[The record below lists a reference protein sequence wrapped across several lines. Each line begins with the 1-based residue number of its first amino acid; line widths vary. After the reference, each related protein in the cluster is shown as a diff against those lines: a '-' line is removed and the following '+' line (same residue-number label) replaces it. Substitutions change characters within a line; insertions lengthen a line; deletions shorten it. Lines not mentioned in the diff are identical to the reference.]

1 MKQYI
6 PILLSLALIG
16 CSAPVTA
23 HNDNP
28 TGVED
33 TSIDASNEADKV
45 EAKVEQVTQQQVK
58 EQLSKSEQEYCN
70 SLYTFAET
78 VMTVRQGGMSLK
90 DALDSQPKPSSTA
103 TQAENEM
110 LPLLQTILYEAYKQP
125 LYHTE
130 EYKKEVISEFSKD
143 VYLACIGD

>member
-23 HNDNP
+23 HDDSS
-28 TGVED
+28 TRV
-33 TSIDASNEADKV
+33 DASNKADKT
-45 EAKVEQVTQQQVK
+45 EDNVEQVIQQQVK
-58 EQLSKSEQEYCN
+58 EHLSKSEQEYCN
-70 SLYTFAET
+70 SLYNFAEIA
-78 VMTVRQGGMSLK
+78 MQVRQGGVTLK

-103 TQAENEM
+103 TQAEKEM
-110 LPLLQTILYEAYKQP
+110 LPLLQAILYEAYKQP

-130 EYKKEVISEFSKD
+130 QYKKEVINEFSKD

>member
-6 PILLSLALIG
+6 PILLSLAFIG

-23 HNDNP
+23 HKD
-28 TGVED
+28 D
-33 TSIDASNEADKV
+33 TSNEAQV
-45 EAKVEQVTQQQVK
+45 FQVEQVTQQQVK

-78 VMTVRQGGMSLK
+78 AMTVRQGGMSLK
-90 DALDSQPKPSSTA
+90 DALSKQPTPTSDIEKETV
-103 TQAENEM
+103 
-110 LPLLQTILYEAYKQP
+110 PLLQTILYEAYKQP

-130 EYKKEVISEFSKD
+130 EYKKEIITEFSKD

>member
-6 PILLSLALIG
+6 SILLSLAFIG

-28 TGVED
+28 TSVED
-33 TSIDASNEADKV
+33 TSVEASNKADKT
-45 EAKVEQVTQQQVK
+45 EAKVTQQQVK

-78 VMTVRQGGMSLK
+78 AMTVRQGGMSLK
-90 DALDSQPKPSSTA
+90 DALDSQPKPSITA

-130 EYKKEVISEFSKD
+130 EYKKEIVTEFSKD

>member
-6 PILLSLALIG
+6 PILLSLAFIG

-23 HNDNP
+23 HKDDTPNDSVKETP
-28 TGVED
+28 KTEY
-33 TSIDASNEADKV
+33 
-45 EAKVEQVTQQQVK
+45 VTQQQAK

-78 VMTVRQGGMSLK
+78 AMTVRQGGMSLK
-90 DALDSQPKPSSTA
+90 DALSKQPKPSSTA

-110 LPLLQTILYEAYKQP
+110 LPLLQAILYEAYKQP

-130 EYKKEVISEFSKD
+130 EYKKEIITEFSKD

>member
-23 HNDNP
+23 HN
-28 TGVED
+28 GE
-33 TSIDASNEADKV
+33 ASNDSVKETPKT
-45 EAKVEQVTQQQVK
+45 EYVTQQQVK

-78 VMTVRQGGMSLK
+78 AMTVRQGGMTLK

-110 LPLLQTILYEAYKQP
+110 LPLLQAILYEAYKQP

-130 EYKKEVISEFSKD
+130 EYKKEVITEFSKD

>member
-6 PILLSLALIG
+6 PILLSLAFIG

-23 HNDNP
+23 HN
-28 TGVED
+28 GE
-33 TSIDASNEADKV
+33 ASNETPNTSAKEAQVAQV
-45 EAKVEQVTQQQVK
+45 EYVTQQQVK

-78 VMTVRQGGMSLK
+78 AMTVRQGGMTLK

-103 TQAENEM
+103 TQAEDEV
-110 LPLLQTILYEAYKQP
+110 LPLLQAILYEAYKQP

-130 EYKKEVISEFSKD
+130 EYKKEIITEFSKD

>member
-6 PILLSLALIG
+6 PILLSLAFIG

-23 HNDNP
+23 HKDDSTN
-28 TGVED
+28 V
-33 TSIDASNEADKV
+33 DASKEAQV
-45 EAKVEQVTQQQVK
+45 AQIEHVTQQQVK

-78 VMTVRQGGMSLK
+78 AMTVRQGGMTLK
-90 DALDSQPKPSSTA
+90 DALDSQPKASSTA
-103 TQAENEM
+103 TQAEKEM
-110 LPLLQTILYEAYKQP
+110 LPLLQTIIYEAYKQP

-130 EYKKEVISEFSKD
+130 EYKKEIITEFSKD

>member
-23 HNDNP
+23 HNDSS
-28 TGVED
+28 TK
-33 TSIDASNEADKV
+33 ASATETPKTEAQ
-45 EAKVEQVTQQQVK
+45 VEQVTQQQVK

-78 VMTVRQGGMSLK
+78 VMRVRQGGMSLK

-110 LPLLQTILYEAYKQP
+110 LPILQTILYEAYKQP
-125 LYHTE
+125 LYYTE
-130 EYKKEVISEFSKD
+130 EYKKEIITEFSKD
-143 VYLACIGD
+143 VYLVCIGD

>member
-6 PILLSLALIG
+6 PILLSLAFIG

-23 HNDNP
+23 HKDDSANDSAK
-28 TGVED
+28 E
-33 TSIDASNEADKV
+33 TSKTEAQ
-45 EAKVEQVTQQQVK
+45 VEQITQQQVK

-78 VMTVRQGGMSLK
+78 AMTVRQGGMSLK
-90 DALDSQPKPSSTA
+90 DALSKQPKPTG
-103 TQAENEM
+103 TQAEDEV
-110 LPLLQTILYEAYKQP
+110 LPLLQAILYEAYKQP

-130 EYKKEVISEFSKD
+130 EYKKEVITESSKD

>member
-23 HNDNP
+23 HNDSS
-28 TGVED
+28 TGVDNSVKE
-33 TSIDASNEADKV
+33 TPKTEAQ
-45 EAKVEQVTQQQVK
+45 VEQVTQQQVK

-78 VMTVRQGGMSLK
+78 AMRVRQGGVTLK
-90 DALDSQPKPSSTA
+90 DA
-103 TQAENEM
+103 
-110 LPLLQTILYEAYKQP
+110 
-125 LYHTE
+125 
-130 EYKKEVISEFSKD
+130 F
-143 VYLACIGD
+143 G

>member
-6 PILLSLALIG
+6 PILLSLAFIG

-23 HNDNP
+23 HKDDSTN
-28 TGVED
+28 V
-33 TSIDASNEADKV
+33 DASKEAQV
-45 EAKVEQVTQQQVK
+45 AKAGQVTQQQVK

-78 VMTVRQGGMSLK
+78 AMTVRQGGMSLK
-90 DALDSQPKPSSTA
+90 DALSKQPKPTG
-103 TQAENEM
+103 TQAEYEV

-130 EYKKEVISEFSKD
+130 EYKKEIITEFSKD

>member
-6 PILLSLALIG
+6 PILLSLAFIG

-23 HNDNP
+23 HNDNTTDVDNSVKETP
-28 TGVED
+28 KT
-33 TSIDASNEADKV
+33 
-45 EAKVEQVTQQQVK
+45 EAKVTQQQVK

-70 SLYTFAET
+70 SLYSFAE
-78 VMTVRQGGMSLK
+78 VAMQVRQGGISLK

-110 LPLLQTILYEAYKQP
+110 LPLLQTIIYEAYKQP

-130 EYKKEVISEFSKD
+130 EYKKEIITEFSKD

>member
-6 PILLSLALIG
+6 PILLSLAFIG

-23 HNDNP
+23 HKDDSTNDSVKETP
-28 TGVED
+28 KTEY
-33 TSIDASNEADKV
+33 
-45 EAKVEQVTQQQVK
+45 VTQQQVK

-78 VMTVRQGGMSLK
+78 AMTVRQGGMTLK
-90 DALDSQPKPSSTA
+90 DALSNQPKASSTA
-103 TQAENEM
+103 TQAEKEM
-110 LPLLQTILYEAYKQP
+110 LPLLQAILYEAYKQP

-130 EYKKEVISEFSKD
+130 EYKKEIITEFSKD

>member
-23 HNDNP
+23 HKDDSTN
-28 TGVED
+28 V
-33 TSIDASNEADKV
+33 DASKEAQVAQV
-45 EAKVEQVTQQQVK
+45 EHVTQQQVK

-78 VMTVRQGGMSLK
+78 AMTVRQGGMSLK
-90 DALDSQPKPSSTA
+90 DALSKQPKPTG
-103 TQAENEM
+103 TQAEDEV
-110 LPLLQTILYEAYKQP
+110 LPLLQAVLYEAYKRP

>member
-33 TSIDASNEADKV
+33 TSVDASNEAKV
-45 EAKVEQVTQQQVK
+45 VQVTQKQVK

-78 VMTVRQGGMSLK
+78 AMRVRQGGMSLK
-90 DALDSQPKPSSTA
+90 DALSKQPTPTSDIEKETV
-103 TQAENEM
+103 
-110 LPLLQTILYEAYKQP
+110 PLLQAILYEAYKQP

-130 EYKKEVISEFSKD
+130 EYKKEIITEFSKD

>member
-6 PILLSLALIG
+6 PMLLSLALIG

-23 HNDNP
+23 HKDDSTNDSVKETP
-28 TGVED
+28 KTEY
-33 TSIDASNEADKV
+33 
-45 EAKVEQVTQQQVK
+45 VTQQQAK

-78 VMTVRQGGMSLK
+78 AMTVRQGGMSLK
-90 DALDSQPKPSSTA
+90 DALSNQPKPTG
-103 TQAENEM
+103 TQAEDEV

-130 EYKKEVISEFSKD
+130 EYKKEIITEFSKD

>member
-23 HNDNP
+23 HKDDSTNV
-28 TGVED
+28 G
-33 TSIDASNEADKV
+33 ASVKETPKT
-45 EAKVEQVTQQQVK
+45 EQVTQQQVK

-78 VMTVRQGGMSLK
+78 AMTVRQGGMSLK

-110 LPLLQTILYEAYKQP
+110 LPLLQAILYEAYKQP

-130 EYKKEVISEFSKD
+130 EYKKEIIDEFSKD

>member
-23 HNDNP
+23 HKDNSAKE
-28 TGVED
+28 THK
-33 TSIDASNEADKV
+33 AEAQ
-45 EAKVEQVTQQQVK
+45 AEQVTQKQVK

-78 VMTVRQGGMSLK
+78 AMQVRQGGMSLK
-90 DALDSQPKPSSTA
+90 DALSKQPTPTSDIEKETV
-103 TQAENEM
+103 
-110 LPLLQTILYEAYKQP
+110 PLLQAILYEAYKQP

-130 EYKKEVISEFSKD
+130 EYKKEIITEFSKD
-143 VYLACIGD
+143 VYLACIGG

>member
-23 HNDNP
+23 HNDSA
-28 TGVED
+28 TDVED
-33 TSIDASNEADKV
+33 TNVEASNK
-45 EAKVEQVTQQQVK
+45 AKITQQQVK
-58 EQLSKSEQEYCN
+58 DQLSKSEQEYCN

-78 VMTVRQGGMSLK
+78 AMRVRQEGMPLK

-130 EYKKEVISEFSKD
+130 EYKKEIITEFSKD

>member
-23 HNDNP
+23 HKD
-28 TGVED
+28 D
-33 TSIDASNEADKV
+33 TSKETEVAQV
-45 EAKVEQVTQQQVK
+45 EHVAQKQVK

-78 VMTVRQGGMSLK
+78 AMRVRQGGMTLK
-90 DALDSQPKPSSTA
+90 EALDSQPKPSSTA
-103 TQAENEM
+103 TQAEKEM
-110 LPLLQTILYEAYKQP
+110 LPLLQAILYEAYKQP

-130 EYKKEVISEFSKD
+130 EYKKEVITEFSKD

>member
-6 PILLSLALIG
+6 PILLSLAFIG

-23 HNDNP
+23 HK
-28 TGVED
+28 ED
-33 TSIDASNEADKV
+33 IKDVK
-45 EAKVEQVTQQQVK
+45 VTQQVSEK
-58 EQLSKSEQEYCN
+58 EDKTELSNEEKQYCN
-70 SLYTFAET
+70 SLYEFAE
-78 VMTVRQGGMSLK
+78 VAMQVRQGGVTLK

-103 TQAENEM
+103 TQAEKEM
-110 LPLLQTILYEAYKQP
+110 LPLLQAILYEAYKQP

-130 EYKKEVISEFSKD
+130 QYKKEVINEFSKD

>member
-6 PILLSLALIG
+6 PILLSLAFIG

-23 HNDNP
+23 HNDSS
-28 TGVED
+28 TDVED
-33 TSIDASNEADKV
+33 TSVEASNKADKT
-45 EAKVEQVTQQQVK
+45 EAKVEHVTQRQVK

-70 SLYTFAET
+70 SLYEFAE
-78 VMTVRQGGMSLK
+78 VAMQVRQNGMSLK
-90 DALDSQPKPSSTA
+90 DALAKTPQTTDI
-103 TQAENEM
+103 QAEKE
-110 LPLLQTILYEAYKQP
+110 LVPLLHAILYEAYKQP

-130 EYKKEVISEFSKD
+130 EYKKEIITEFSKD

>member
-6 PILLSLALIG
+6 PMLLSLALIG

-23 HNDNP
+23 HN
-28 TGVED
+28 GE
-33 TSIDASNEADKV
+33 ASNETPNTSAKEAQVAQV
-45 EAKVEQVTQQQVK
+45 EHVTQQQVK

-90 DALDSQPKPSSTA
+90 DALSKQPTPTSDIEKETV
-103 TQAENEM
+103 
-110 LPLLQTILYEAYKQP
+110 PLLQAILYEAYKQP

-130 EYKKEVISEFSKD
+130 EYKKEIITEFSKD

>member
-6 PILLSLALIG
+6 PILLSLAFIG

-23 HNDNP
+23 HKDDSTN
-28 TGVED
+28 V
-33 TSIDASNEADKV
+33 DASNEAQVAQV
-45 EAKVEQVTQQQVK
+45 EHVTQQQVK

-78 VMTVRQGGMSLK
+78 AMTVRQGGMSLK
-90 DALDSQPKPSSTA
+90 DALSKQPTPTSDIEKETV
-103 TQAENEM
+103 
-110 LPLLQTILYEAYKQP
+110 PLLQAILYEAYKQP

-130 EYKKEVISEFSKD
+130 EYKKEIITEFSKD

>member
-6 PILLSLALIG
+6 PILLSLAFIG

-23 HNDNP
+23 HN
-28 TGVED
+28 EE
-33 TSIDASNEADKV
+33 ASNEADKTETQV
-45 EAKVEQVTQQQVK
+45 ATAGQVTQQQAK

-78 VMTVRQGGMSLK
+78 AMTVRQGGMSLK
-90 DALDSQPKPSSTA
+90 DALSNQPKQTGA
-103 TQAENEM
+103 QAEDEV
-110 LPLLQTILYEAYKQP
+110 LPLLQTIIYEAYKQP

-130 EYKKEVISEFSKD
+130 EYKKEVITEFSKD

>member
-6 PILLSLALIG
+6 PILLSLAFIG

-23 HNDNP
+23 HKDDSTN
-28 TGVED
+28 V
-33 TSIDASNEADKV
+33 DASKEAQV
-45 EAKVEQVTQQQVK
+45 TQVEQVTQQQVK

-78 VMTVRQGGMSLK
+78 AMTVRQGGMSLK
-90 DALDSQPKPSSTA
+90 DALSKQPTPTSDIEKETV
-103 TQAENEM
+103 
-110 LPLLQTILYEAYKQP
+110 PLLQAILYEAYKQP

-130 EYKKEVISEFSKD
+130 EYKKEIITEFSKD

>member
-6 PILLSLALIG
+6 PILLSLAFIG

-23 HNDNP
+23 HK
-28 TGVED
+28 ED
-33 TSIDASNEADKV
+33 VKDVK
-45 EAKVEQVTQQQVK
+45 VTQQVSEK
-58 EQLSKSEQEYCN
+58 EDEVQLSNEEKQYCN
-70 SLYTFAET
+70 SLYEFAE
-78 VMTVRQGGMSLK
+78 VAMQVRQNGMSLK
-90 DALDSQPKPSSTA
+90 DALAKTPQA
-103 TQAENEM
+103 NTQAENEI
-110 LPLLQTILYEAYKQP
+110 LPLLQAILYEAYKQP

>member
-6 PILLSLALIG
+6 PILLSLAFIG

-23 HNDNP
+23 HND
-28 TGVED
+28 D
-33 TSIDASNEADKV
+33 STSVDASNKADKT

-58 EQLSKSEQEYCN
+58 DQLSKSEQEYCN
-70 SLYTFAET
+70 SLYNFAET
-78 VMTVRQGGMSLK
+78 VMTVRQGGVTLK

-103 TQAENEM
+103 THAEKEM
-110 LPLLQTILYEAYKQP
+110 LPLLQAILYEAYKQP

-130 EYKKEVISEFSKD
+130 EYKKEIITEFSKD

>member
-6 PILLSLALIG
+6 PILLSLAFIG

-23 HNDNP
+23 HKDEVSKETPN
-28 TGVED
+28 
-33 TSIDASNEADKV
+33 TSVKETPKT
-45 EAKVEQVTQQQVK
+45 EQVTQQQVK

-78 VMTVRQGGMSLK
+78 AMTVRQGGISLK
-90 DALDSQPKPSSTA
+90 DALDSQPKASSTA
-103 TQAENEM
+103 TQAEDEV

-130 EYKKEVISEFSKD
+130 EYKKEVITEFSKD

>member
-23 HNDNP
+23 HKDDSTNDSVKETP
-28 TGVED
+28 KTEY
-33 TSIDASNEADKV
+33 
-45 EAKVEQVTQQQVK
+45 VTQQQAK

-78 VMTVRQGGMSLK
+78 AMTVRQGGMTLK

-110 LPLLQTILYEAYKQP
+110 LPLLQAILYEAYKQP

-130 EYKKEVISEFSKD
+130 EYKKEIITEFSKD

>member
-6 PILLSLALIG
+6 PILLSLAFIG

-23 HNDNP
+23 HKDDSTN
-28 TGVED
+28 V
-33 TSIDASNEADKV
+33 DASKEAQVAQV
-45 EAKVEQVTQQQVK
+45 EHVTQQQVK

-78 VMTVRQGGMSLK
+78 AMTVRQGGMSLK
-90 DALDSQPKPSSTA
+90 DALSKQPTPTSDIEKETV
-103 TQAENEM
+103 
-110 LPLLQTILYEAYKQP
+110 PLLQAILYEAYKQP

-130 EYKKEVISEFSKD
+130 EYKKEVITEFSKD

>member
-6 PILLSLALIG
+6 PILLSLAFIG

-23 HNDNP
+23 HKDDSTN
-28 TGVED
+28 V
-33 TSIDASNEADKV
+33 DASKEAQV
-45 EAKVEQVTQQQVK
+45 TQVEQVTQQQVK

-78 VMTVRQGGMSLK
+78 AMTVRQGGMSLK
-90 DALDSQPKPSSTA
+90 DALSKQPKPTG
-103 TQAENEM
+103 TQAEDEV
-110 LPLLQTILYEAYKQP
+110 LPLLQTIIYEAYKQP

-130 EYKKEVISEFSKD
+130 EYKKEIITEFSKD

>member
-23 HNDNP
+23 HNDDS
-28 TGVED
+28 TGV
-33 TSIDASNEADKV
+33 DASNEAYKIED
-45 EAKVEQVTQQQVK
+45 KVEQVTQQQVK

-70 SLYTFAET
+70 SLYAFAEIS
-78 VMTVRQGGMSLK
+78 MRVRQGGVTLK

-103 TQAENEM
+103 TQAEKEM
-110 LPLLQTILYEAYKQP
+110 LPLLQAILYDAYEQP

-130 EYKKEVISEFSKD
+130 EYKKEVINEFSKD
-143 VYLACIGD
+143 VYLTCIGD

>member
-6 PILLSLALIG
+6 PILLSLAFIG

-23 HNDNP
+23 HKDDSTN
-28 TGVED
+28 V
-33 TSIDASNEADKV
+33 DASKEAQV
-45 EAKVEQVTQQQVK
+45 TKVEQVPQQQVK

-78 VMTVRQGGMSLK
+78 AMTVRQGGMSLK
-90 DALDSQPKPSSTA
+90 DALSKQPKPTG
-103 TQAENEM
+103 TQAEDEV
-110 LPLLQTILYEAYKQP
+110 LPLLQAILYEAYKQP

-130 EYKKEVISEFSKD
+130 EYKKEIITEFSKD

>member
-6 PILLSLALIG
+6 SILLSLALIG

-23 HNDNP
+23 HKDEVSKETPN
-28 TGVED
+28 
-33 TSIDASNEADKV
+33 TSVKETPKT
-45 EAKVEQVTQQQVK
+45 EYVTQQQAK

-78 VMTVRQGGMSLK
+78 AMTVRQGGMSLK
-90 DALDSQPKPSSTA
+90 DALSKQPTPTSDIEKETV
-103 TQAENEM
+103 
-110 LPLLQTILYEAYKQP
+110 PLLQAILYEAYKQP

-130 EYKKEVISEFSKD
+130 EYKKEIIAEFSKD

>member
-23 HNDNP
+23 HK
-28 TGVED
+28 EE
-33 TSIDASNEADKV
+33 ASNEAK
-45 EAKVEQVTQQQVK
+45 ETPKTETQVTQQQVK

-70 SLYTFAET
+70 SLYSFAET
-78 VMTVRQGGMSLK
+78 TMRVRQGGMSLK
-90 DALDSQPKPSSTA
+90 DALDSQPKPSTTA

-110 LPLLQTILYEAYKQP
+110 LPLLQAILYEAYKQP
-125 LYHTE
+125 LYRTE
-130 EYKKEVISEFSKD
+130 EYKKEIITEFSKD

>member
-6 PILLSLALIG
+6 PILLSLAFIG

-23 HNDNP
+23 HKDDSTNDSVKETP
-28 TGVED
+28 KTEY
-33 TSIDASNEADKV
+33 
-45 EAKVEQVTQQQVK
+45 VTQQQVK

-78 VMTVRQGGMSLK
+78 AMTVRQGGMSLK
-90 DALDSQPKPSSTA
+90 DALSKQPTPTSDIEKETV
-103 TQAENEM
+103 
-110 LPLLQTILYEAYKQP
+110 PLLQAILYEAYKQP

-130 EYKKEVISEFSKD
+130 EYKKEIITEFSKD